1 MAISFN
7 QQSVQ
12 GESAGPSV
20 RRQALLDEARVPAIK
35 FSVERVVL
43 EPKADFALAIAPTEL
58 AWFQVLEGEI
68 AMQGE
73 VALQAE
79 RLTDAHVVFLPPGF
93 NGRVSSLS
101 GAALLL
107 ARIPDA
113 ARHDPAFDP
122 AKLGLRIVDWTRE
135 PVLLS
140 EYDAR
145 KRIYLVTPKLF
156 STKAI
161 KGEMIIYPPGTEAA
175 NHHHEGAAHFMYI
188 LDGGGTCFANEQ
200 PFPVRKGDVVYYRD
214 GERHYLRSDEQT
226 GMRFVE
232 FFVPGSYKTVW
243 APGAN
248 VCTWTPSGKSIR
260 GEKAAREIQAHSS
273 AAPTA
278 DI

>member
-1 MAISFN
+1 MAIRFN
-7 QQSVQ
+7 EKTVQ
-12 GESAGPSV
+12 AAPAGSGV
-20 RRQALLDEARVPAIK
+20 KRQPLLDEARVPAIK
-35 FSVERVVL
+35 FSVERVTL
-43 EPKADFALAIAPTEL
+43 EAGAELAFALAADDL
-58 AWFQVLEGEI
+58 AWFQVLEGEV
-68 AMQGE
+68 E
-73 VALQAE
+73 LQTH
-79 RLTDAHVVFLPPGF
+79 RLTDAHVAFLPPGF
-93 NGRVSSLS
+93 QGRVASAS

-107 ARIPDA
+107 AKIPQA

-122 AKLGLRIVDWTRE
+122 SRLELRIVDWTRE

-140 EYDAR
+140 EHDAR

-200 PFPVRKGDVVYYRD
+200 PFAVKQGDVVYYAD
-214 GERHYLRSDEQT
+214 GERHYLRSDAQT

-243 APGAN
+243 APNAN
-248 VCTWTPSGKSIR
+248 VCAWIPSGKSIR
-260 GEKAAREIQAHSS
+260 DEKAAREIQAHSS